1 MVRVDSIAQF
11 DRQWDCRIDRNKINS
26 FLRNESFSFEFSNVT
41 QSLQQRQPKDV
52 TNIMAYDIIENDGL
66 LLMPSAITNLIQK
79 LLVTK

>member
-1 MVRVDSIAQF
+1 MGLSYRSKQ
-11 DRQWDCRIDRNKINS
+11 NKLLPKKWII
-26 FLRNESFSFEFSNVT
+26 FFEFSNVT

-79 LLVTK
+79 